1 MTLSVII
8 VTLNRPD
15 CVRRCLECL
24 KAQTR
29 PPEQVI
35 VVDASKDD
43 LTLQTV
49 AVFPN
54 VGYLR
59 NDLGLGHTTHSRNLG
74 VQKATGDIIAF
85 LDDDAYARPGWAAAL
100 LASYSS
106 PEMGA
111 VGGRVIR
118 GIPDEELQGDYPIG
132 RFTHNGEV
140 LGFFSVDSVRP
151 IPVDHLI
158 GCNMSFRREVI
169 ARCGGFREGFT
180 GPYCFREETDIF
192 LVMRRL
198 GYQVLFNPAA
208 VVDHV
213 AGPKPKGQR
222 FDLRYAYY
230 AERNQWVLLI
240 RNFGLF
246 SAVSMRYALNSGW
259 CTLRAFLRRLGGAFL
274 RLGAAVAGSAAGIAA
289 GLVLRLRQGR
299 DPVRRDAIG
308 REISRVLSIPPASEQ
323 DVRQP

>member
-43 LTLQTV
+43 LTRQAAGSFDGV
-49 AVFPN
+49 VYRRN
-54 VGYLR
+54 ESGY
-59 NDLGLGHTTHSRNLG
+59 GHMTQSRNIGLRE
-74 VQKATGDIIAF
+74 ATGDIVAF
-85 LDDDAYARPGWAAAL
+85 LDDDAFAHPGWAVSL
-100 LASYSS
+100 LATYAD
-106 PEMGA
+106 ETVGG
-111 VGGRVIR
+111 VGGRALNNQLGEATLGV
-118 GIPDEELQGDYPIG
+118 DEIG
-132 RFTHNGEV
+132 RLKPTGEIT
-140 LGFFSVDSVRP
+140 GFFAADP
-151 IPVDHLI
+151 GGIIDVDHLV
-158 GCNMSFRREVI
+158 GCNMSFRRSVLAALGGLRDDYPGTEV
-169 ARCGGFREGFT
+169 
-180 GPYCFREETDIF
+180 REETDLCLRVRALGLR
-192 LVMRRL
+192 LV
-198 GYQVLFNPAA
+198 FNPAA
-208 VVDHV
+208 VVDHIGAPQV
-213 AGPKPKGQR
+213 RGQR

-289 GLVLRLRQGR
+289 GLVLRLRQGS
-299 DPVRRDAIG
+299 DPVRRDAVG